1 MSYTQILT
9 QLPTRL
15 RPRFESLGRYVK
27 TIVDEEQVHMPR
39 RNRLKRQQIELLQT
53 LVFVHVLND
62 LFKETTAAA
71 MRTVM
76 TFEELGVSGFSVGQT
91 DFVGRNE
98 NVMRGERLSEQLMQ
112 QAGEF
117 LPTTDENG
125 SRGLRQFIKEL
136 IKRVQ
141 SVQSVD

>member
-1 MSYTQILT
+1 MSYSQILN

-27 TIVDEEQVHMPR
+27 TIVDEEQVHIAR
-39 RNRLKRQQIELLQT
+39 RKRLKRQQVELLQT
-53 LVFVHVLND
+53 LVFVEVLND

-71 MRTVM
+71 TRTVM

-91 DFVGRNE
+91 VFVGRNE
-98 NVMRGERLSEQLMQ
+98 NVMRGEHLSQQLMQ

-125 SRGLRQFIKEL
+125 SRGLRQFIKEMM
-136 IKRVQ
+136 KRVK
-141 SVQSVD
+141 SAQSVD